1 MQYPLLKPRLSL
13 TQLDNDHSNPRYI
26 FFKPSSC
33 STLNGMITLRNI
45 KLTFNTQVIFDNLS
59 CSVNE
64 DDRIGLV
71 GLNGSGKSTL
81 LRIIA
86 GKQTVDEGVIEK
98 TSRHTIGYLPQDITL
113 ASTKNVVDE
122 AISACTFDETE
133 EGATRAQA
141 KKILAGLGF
150 SPAQC
155 EQSVNTLS
163 VGWKMRLVL
172 AQLLLLKADFYLF
185 DEPTNHLDLVAKQWF
200 LDFLKQSSFGF
211 MLVCHDRYFL
221 DQLCTITFDIEGN
234 TCTRY
239 RGNYTSY
246 CTQKRHHLDNVKKAF
261 IQQQKDIA
269 RKQKTIERFRA
280 SAGRARM
287 AKKMERDLD
296 RIERITLPPEPK
308 NIHFEFPAVKQS
320 GKIVLTVH
328 NVSQHFDQQRIF
340 EHISF
345 DIERGQRVALIA
357 PNGTGKTT
365 LLNLIAGKYPLQKG
379 SIKFGFNVTK
389 AFFEQ
394 DHMSKLEPFQ
404 TILETVSEQAPNV
417 QTQFIKNMLGG
428 FLFSNVLINKKIEVL
443 SGGEKNRVSMICTLL
458 QQANFLLLDEP
469 TNHLDIPS
477 KDILLNA
484 LLQYQGTM
492 LFVSHDQDF
501 VNRLATHI
509 IELTPQRATTYIG
522 NYEEYVYQKNH
533 TVIPD
538 QPTVTAPIE
547 QQAPSSNKEQ
557 YLKRKELARLE
568 QKITRLEQTINEL
581 QERLGSLIY
590 GTKEFAR
597 VTQELQEKQT
607 ALTQCWTEWE
617 TFIT

>member
-1 MQYPLLKPRLSL
+1 
-13 TQLDNDHSNPRYI
+13 
-26 FFKPSSC
+26 
-33 STLNGMITLRNI
+33 MIQLRNI
-45 KLTFNTQVIFDNLS
+45 KLTFNSQIIFDELN
-59 CSVNE
+59 CSANE
-64 DDRIGLV
+64 NDRIGLV

-113 ASTKNVVDE
+113 ASTKPVIDE
-122 AISACTFDETE
+122 AISTCTFDETQ
-133 EGATRAQA
+133 EGAIRAQA

-150 SPAQC
+150 SLQQC
-155 EQSVNTLS
+155 EQPTSSLS

-172 AQLLLLKADFYLF
+172 AQLLLLNADFYLF

-211 MLVCHDRYFL
+211 MLVCHDRFFL
-221 DQLCTITFDIEGN
+221 DQLCSITFEIEN
-234 TCTRY
+234 HVCTRY
-239 RGNYTSY
+239 RGNYTAY
-246 CTQKRHHLDNVKKAF
+246 CTQKRHNIENLKKAF

-296 RIERITLPPEPK
+296 RIERITLPPEPRS
-308 NIHFEFPAVKQS
+308 IHFEFPTVKQP

-328 NVSQHFDQQRIF
+328 NVSHHFDHTVIF

-345 DIERGQRVALIA
+345 DIERGQRVALVA

-365 LLNLIAGKYPLQKG
+365 LLNLIAGKYTLQRG
-379 SIKFGFNVTK
+379 MIKCGINVTRSL
-389 AFFEQ
+389 FEQ
-394 DHMSKLEPFQ
+394 DQMSKLEPLQ
-404 TILETVSEQAPNV
+404 TVLETVNQQAPKV
-417 QTQFIKNMLGG
+417 PTQIIKNMLGG
-428 FLFSNVLINKKIEVL
+428 FLFSNDLINKKIEVL
-443 SGGEKNRVSMICTLL
+443 SGGEKNRISMICTLL

-484 LLQYQGTM
+484 LLQYQGTI

-501 VNRLATHI
+501 VNRLATHV
-509 IELTPQRATTYIG
+509 IELTPQSARVYIG
-522 NYEEYVYQKNH
+522 NYEEYVYQKTH
-533 TVIPD
+533 EI
-538 QPTVTAPIE
+538 APPAQASTT
-547 QQAPSSNKEQ
+547 QQSGQVSSNNKDA
-557 YLKRKELARLE
+557 YLKRKEIARLE
-568 QKITRLEQTINEL
+568 QKITRLEQTINQLHE
-581 QERLGSLIY
+581 QLGMLAYAS
-590 GTKEFAR
+590 KEFTR
-597 VTQELQEKQT
+597 ISHELQEKQAT
-607 ALTQCWTEWE
+607 LIQCWAEWE
-617 TFIT
+617 KAAF

>member
-1 MQYPLLKPRLSL
+1 MV
-13 TQLDNDHSNPRYI
+13 
-26 FFKPSSC
+26 
-33 STLNGMITLRNI
+33 TLRNI
-45 KLTFNTQVIFDNLS
+45 KLTFNTQIIFANLS
-59 CSVNE
+59 CSINE

-86 GKQTVDEGVIEK
+86 GKQSVDEGVIEK

-113 ASTKNVVDE
+113 TSTKNVVDE

-133 EGATRAQA
+133 EGSIRAQA

-150 SPAQC
+150 SAKQC
-155 EQSVNTLS
+155 EQSVDTLS

-200 LDFLKQSSFGF
+200 LDFLKQAPFGF

-221 DQLCTITFDIEGN
+221 DQLCTITFDIEGS

-246 CTQKRHHLDNVKKAF
+246 CTQKRHHLDNLKKAF

-308 NIHFEFPAVKQS
+308 NIHFEFPTVKQS
-320 GKIVLTVH
+320 GKIVLTVR
-328 NVSQHFDQQRIF
+328 NVSHHFDQHPVF
-340 EHISF
+340 ENISL
-345 DIERGQRVALIA
+345 DIERGQRIALIA

-365 LLNLIAGKYPLQKG
+365 LLNLIAGKYRLQKG
-379 SIKFGFNVTK
+379 IIKYGFNVTK

-394 DHMSKLEPFQ
+394 DHMRTLEPLQ
-404 TILETVSEQAPNV
+404 TILETVIEQAPNV
-417 QTQFIKNMLGG
+417 QTQLIKNILGG

-509 IELTPQRATTYIG
+509 IELTPQRATSYIG

-533 TVIPD
+533 TINPD
-538 QPTVTAPIE
+538 QPVVSTSIE
-547 QQAPSSNKEQ
+547 QQAPSSNKEH

-568 QKITRLEQTINEL
+568 QKITRLEQMINTL
-581 QERLGSLIY
+581 QERLGMLAY
-590 GTKEFAR
+590 GTKDFAR
-597 VTQELQEKQT
+597 VAQELQEKQST
-607 ALTQCWTEWE
+607 LSQCWAEWE
-617 TFIT
+617 TDINIR